1 MQENLIKNYIQLESR
16 TREELISINVILEIK
31 ISLEQTILESIK
43 MNFNKNINVND
54 MLKEIIVNFN
64 DSLANN
70 NKKIYLN
77 PESNDYKLCECTES
91 FEGGV
96 RTFINGNILER
107 RAKLKNISSRTFK
120 IIYSPK
126 DILLN
131 FQRKKNICQ
140 NNKKCRKIS

>member
-77 PESNDYKLCECTES
+77 PESNDYNLCECTES

-131 FQRKKNICQ
+131 FQRKRNIC
-140 NNKKCRKIS
+140 NACVIF

>member
-1 MQENLIKNYIQLESR
+1 
-16 TREELISINVILEIK
+16 
-31 ISLEQTILESIK
+31 

-107 RAKLKNISSRTFK
+107 RAKLKNISSITFK

-131 FQRKKNICQ
+131 FQRKKNIC
-140 NNKKCRKIS
+140 NACVIF

>member
-16 TREELISINVILEIK
+16 TREELISINVVLEIK

-131 FQRKKNICQ
+131 FQRK
-140 NNKKCRKIS
+140 RKICDMCFIA

>member
-16 TREELISINVILEIK
+16 TREELISINVVLEIK

-43 MNFNKNINVND
+43 MNFNKNININD

-131 FQRKKNICQ
+131 FQRKRNIC
-140 NNKKCRKIS
+140 NACVIF

>member
-16 TREELISINVILEIK
+16 TREELISINVVLEIK

-131 FQRKKNICQ
+131 FQRKKNIC
-140 NNKKCRKIS
+140 NACFIV

>member
-16 TREELISINVILEIK
+16 IREELISINVVLEIK

-131 FQRKKNICQ
+131 FQRKRNIC
-140 NNKKCRKIS
+140 NACVIF

>member
-131 FQRKKNICQ
+131 FQRKRRICDA
-140 NNKKCRKIS
+140 CFIF

>member
-1 MQENLIKNYIQLESR
+1 MQENLVKNYIQLESI
-16 TREELISINVILEIK
+16 TKEELISVNVILEIK
-31 ISLEQTILESIK
+31 ISLQNTVLESIK

-54 MLKEIIVNFN
+54 MLKEIIVTFN
-64 DSLANN
+64 DSLENN

-91 FEGGV
+91 FAEGV
-96 RTFINGNILER
+96 RTFINGNILEK
-107 RAKLKNISSRTFK
+107 RAKLKNISARNFK

-131 FQRKKNICQ
+131 FQRKKKVCDGCEI
-140 NNKKCRKIS
+140 I